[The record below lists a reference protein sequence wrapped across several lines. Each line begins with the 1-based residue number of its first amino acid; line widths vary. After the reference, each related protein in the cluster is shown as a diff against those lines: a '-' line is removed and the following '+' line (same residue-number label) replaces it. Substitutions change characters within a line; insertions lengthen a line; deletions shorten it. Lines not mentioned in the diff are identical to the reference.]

1 MVPIPGTKRERYLV
15 ENLGALTLELTPA
28 ELAELDALRPAG
40 NRVAS
45 EGETNRVTASVS

>member
-1 MVPIPGTKRERYLV
+1 MSMRLRER
-15 ENLGALTLELTPA
+15 GRTTWSRTCAPALELTPA

-45 EGETNRVTASVS
+45 EGETNRVAASVS